1 MAAIPAAKK
10 PVAATRRTTARP
22 LKTRAPAIEPCDMCG
37 APLGVGFR
45 ERWRHAWRNHPDY
58 ARGLLLRLGAPLT
71 FIGLIVILTAIHA
84 PAGVLL
90 GALGL
95 CLVIVA
101 IGVAQA
107 RTAKQ
112 AAGSPPGLR
121 FRALLQRGG
130 LRFLLLSAI
139 LVLLLI
145 TALRP

>member
-22 LKTRAPAIEPCDMCG
+22 VKTRAPANEPCDLCG
-37 APLGVGFR
+37 APLGLGFR
-45 ERWRHAWRNHPDY
+45 ERWRHAWRNHPAY
-58 ARGLLLRLGAPLT
+58 ARGLLLRLIAPLA
-71 FIGLIVILTAIHA
+71 FIGLMIVLTAMHA
-84 PAGVLL
+84 PPVVLL
-90 GALGL
+90 GALGV

-112 AAGSPPGLR
+112 AAGSPPSLR
-121 FRALLQRGG
+121 FRALLQHGG
-130 LRFLLLSAI
+130 LRFLLLSVI